1 MTQEPSLE
9 DEVVAL
15 YVLRGY
21 RVQDIF
27 WRTDWLAD
35 FYFINT
41 DGQRLLV
48 RADDRRNIGP
58 DAIEEFNDQLKQEG
72 EIEGAYI
79 TGGAY
84 FPEARRLALGYHI
97 ELLNGRR
104 FQHDLNDTWQE
115 THPAGMAAKPE
126 AETRL
131 PLETGPLTLK
141 MGPRGVVNLKA
152 EPVPLRTLPR
162 FKGLGWFLFALL
174 SLSIGALVLVML
186 GQVMNTQ
193 ESMRKMSLEAPF
205 KAHIKEYVFEPLPRR
220 GDPYLHGRVV
230 TLDLVTGKLSPLF
243 LNFPDELQA
252 GSPEEVQTVVWLA
265 CGVKDI
271 GYYDSPTLK
280 AYQNT
285 CHVWVVDLN
294 EHMVS
299 AEGDFSG
306 PMPPAEVT
314 LNGSETHIVG
324 APVNEGEMIA
334 WLLELPEAPGGR
346 EE

>member
-35 FYFINT
+35 FYFT
-41 DGQRLLV
+41 HPDGKRLLV

-58 DAIEEFNDQLKQEG
+58 DAIDEFHKVMEEEG

-104 FQHDLNDTWQE
+104 FQHDFEDTWQE
-115 THPAGMAAKPE
+115 THPPAAQPE
-126 AETRL
+126 VRPRAL
-131 PLETGPLTLK
+131 LETGPLTLK

-152 EPVPLRTLPR
+152 EPLPQRSLPR
-162 FKGLGWFLFALL
+162 FNGLGWFLFAIF
-174 SLSIGALVLVML
+174 SLSIGALVLVMI
-186 GQVMNTQ
+186 GRVMDAQ
-193 ESMRKMSLEAPF
+193 EAVRQMALEAPF
-205 KAHIKEYVFEPLPRR
+205 KTHINEYLFEPLPRR
-220 GDPYLHGRVV
+220 GDPYMRGRAV
-230 TLDLVTGKLSPLF
+230 TLDLTTRKISPLF
-243 LNFPDELQA
+243 LNFPEELRA
-252 GSPEEVQTVVWLA
+252 GSPDDVQTVIWLA
-265 CGVKDI
+265 CGVKEI
-271 GYYDSPTLK
+271 GYYDSPALK

-285 CHVWVVDLN
+285 CHVWVVDLH
-294 EHMVS
+294 ERIVS

-306 PMPPAEVT
+306 PLPPAEVR
-314 LNGSETHIVG
+314 LDGSELQIVG
-324 APVNEGEMIA
+324 APVNKGEMIA
-334 WLLELPEAPGGR
+334 WLLELPARPGGQ